1 MTSRDSPLSGALARP
16 WTGRESLSYIVE
28 EEIFS
33 VTTRFAFSLLFL
45 AWGMTALAVEENPPT
60 LAIGAPAPDFAL
72 PGVDGR
78 THGLSDFAA
87 SKVLVIVFTCNH
99 CPTAQLYEGRIKQLA
114 ADYRDRGVALVAIQ
128 PNDPKSVRLDEM
140 GYTDLSDSFEEMRIR
155 AEHSHF
161 NFPYL
166 YDGETQ
172 STARKF
178 GPTATP
184 HVFVFDAE
192 RKLRYEGRVDSSSR
206 EALAKKHDTRDA
218 IDGVLAGKP
227 VAVAKTPTFGCSIK
241 WAAKEAGRAVELA
254 AIEKEP
260 VKVELVEAEALKA
273 VRRNA
278 AGKVLL
284 VDFWATWCGPC
295 IQQFPEFQTM
305 YRMYRRR
312 PFALVTVST
321 NFPDEKKGVM
331 AALEQQHASSRNLLF
346 GTTDNYGLMAA
357 FDPEWNAAV
366 PYTVLIRPDGSVA
379 YKHQGTID
387 PIEIRRLIL
396 ANLPDD
402 DYIGIRAHWNNQ

>member
-1 MTSRDSPLSGALARP
+1 VRTWFAVFFLLLASG
-16 WTGRESLSYIVE
+16 T
-28 EEIFS
+28 
-33 VTTRFAFSLLFL
+33 
-45 AWGMTALAVEENPPT
+45 TALAAEENPPT
-60 LAIGAPAPDFAL
+60 LAIEAPAPDFAL

-78 THGLSDFAA
+78 TYQLADFAA
-87 SKVLVIVFTCNH
+87 SKILVLVFTCNH

-114 ADYRDRGVALVAIQ
+114 ADYRDRGVTLVAIQ
-128 PNDPKSVRLDEM
+128 PNDPRSVRLDEM
-140 GYTDLSDSFEEMRIR
+140 GYTDLSDSFEEMKIR
-155 AEHSHF
+155 AAHSHF

-172 STARKF
+172 STARKY

-184 HVFVFDAE
+184 HVFVFDGE
-192 RKLRYEGRVDSSSR
+192 RKLRYEGRVDSSAR
-206 EALAKKHDTRDA
+206 EPLAKKHDARDA
-218 IDGVLAGKP
+218 IDAVLAGKT
-227 VAVAKTPTFGCSIK
+227 VAVTKTPTFGCSIK
-241 WAAKEAGRAVELA
+241 WAAKEAGRAAELA

-260 VKVELVEAEALKA
+260 IKVEMVDAEGLKA
-273 VRRNA
+273 LRKNA

-295 IQQFPEFQTM
+295 VQQFPEFQTM

-312 PFALVTVST
+312 PFELITVST
-321 NFPDEKKGVM
+321 NFPDEKKGVL
-331 AALEQQHASSRNLLF
+331 AALEQQYASSRNLLF

-366 PYTVLIRPDGSVA
+366 PYTVLIRPDGTVA
-379 YKHQGTID
+379 FKHQGTID

-402 DYIGIRAHWNNQ
+402 DYIGIRTHWNNQ